1 MKKFKHMKKIFFGA
15 IVLATGLFST
25 ANAQIQEGNWLVG
38 SSIITSN
45 FGLNTGA
52 GYNIALQPKAAYFIK
67 DNVAL
72 GAYVDLGISKETK
85 GSPTGFD
92 YGVGALGR
100 YYISPGEAGVDNLLN
115 HGRWFFEGNLGV
127 GGYSVEN
134 GPSTTGLDFGVGP
147 GYSYFITPNIGVE
160 GLVKYRG
167 RAGFGN
173 EGLNSNITF
182 NVGFSIYLPT
192 SHATRIANEMK

>member
-1 MKKFKHMKKIFFGA
+1 MKKLIFTG
-15 IVLATGLFST
+15 ILAVAGLTAT
-25 ANAQIQEGNWLVG
+25 ANAQIQEGNWMVG
-38 SSIITSN
+38 SSLLSSN
-45 FGLNTGA
+45 FGLNTGG
-52 GYNIALQPKAAYFIK
+52 GYSIAVQPKAAYFIK

-72 GAYVDLGISKETK
+72 GGYVNLGISKVTN
-85 GSPTGFD
+85 GSPTRFD

-100 YYISPGEAGVDNLLN
+100 YFLSPGEKGVDNLLN

-127 GGYSVEN
+127 GGSSVESGN
-134 GPSTTGLDFGVGP
+134 STTGLDFGVGP

-160 GLVKYRG
+160 GLVKYQG
-167 RAGFGN
+167 QSGFGN

-192 SHATRIANEMK
+192 SKAKAVANDLK

>member
-1 MKKFKHMKKIFFGA
+1 MKKLLLGA
-15 IVLATGLFST
+15 VVLGAGLFST
-25 ANAQIQEGNWLVG
+25 ANAQIQEGNWMVG

-52 GYNIALQPKAAYFIK
+52 GYNIALQPKAAYFIR

-72 GAYVDLGISKETK
+72 GAYVDLGISKATK
-85 GSPTGFD
+85 GSPTAFD

-100 YYISPGEAGVDNLLN
+100 YFISPGEAGVDNLLN
-115 HGRWFFEGNLGV
+115 HGRFFFEGNVGV

-160 GLVKYRG
+160 GLVKYKG

-192 SHATRIANEMK
+192 GQAKRIANEAK